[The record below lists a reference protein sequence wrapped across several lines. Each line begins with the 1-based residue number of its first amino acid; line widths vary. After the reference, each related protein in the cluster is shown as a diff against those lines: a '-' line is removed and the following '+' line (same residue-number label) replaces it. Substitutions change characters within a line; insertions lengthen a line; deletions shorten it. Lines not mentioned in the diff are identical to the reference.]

1 MTKKRSVKLLDSV
14 LNPLGLPTYET
25 KSSSIYFKEA
35 AKETPIQ
42 QGQPEPGIKPLS
54 MAPRLNTLD
63 SKTVYFVDVGFGGG
77 YEFFME
83 MQDWFSQKMPG
94 VKTVLK
100 RKTGNMFMD
109 DPDLWAEIKEKG
121 NAVVFGVGG

>member
-1 MTKKRSVKLLDSV
+1 MAKKRSQKVLDSV
-14 LNPLGLPTYET
+14 LNPQGLQTQGT
-25 KSSSIYFKEA
+25 KSSSIYLKEA
-35 AKETPIQ
+35 PGVTPHQ
-42 QGQPEPGIKPLS
+42 QGQPLPGYKPLS

-63 SKTVYFVDVGFGGG
+63 GKSVYLVDIGFGGG
-77 YEFFME
+77 YEFLME
-83 MQDWFSQKMPG
+83 MQSWFSKKMPG

-121 NAVVFGVGG
+121 DAVVLGVGG

>member
-1 MTKKRSVKLLDSV
+1 MAKKGSQKLLDSV
-14 LNPLGLPTYET
+14 LNPQGLPAQGAKLT
-25 KSSSIYFKEA
+25 SIYLKEA
-35 AKETPIQ
+35 KGETPDQ
-42 QGQPEPGIKPLS
+42 QGQLEPGIKPLS

-63 SKTVYFVDVGFGGG
+63 GKTLYLVDIGFGGG
-77 YEFFME
+77 YEFLME
-83 MQDWFSQKMPG
+83 MQDWFSKKMPG

-109 DPDLWAEIKEKG
+109 DLDLWAEIKEKG